1 MTQCQSVRDQS
12 EGQGHLHRSLTEV
25 THPCQNRS
33 SLWRS
38 PDVLF
43 ANVYHAIYTSLLFHC
58 KSLSLYY
65 TLYLHVYKLIDQ
77 ELILGLLW
85 MGVWG
90 GKRVETD
97 VKMSL

>member
-43 ANVYHAIYTSLLFHC
+43 ANVYPAIYTSLLLHC
-58 KSLSLYY
+58 KSFSLYD
-65 TLYLHVYKLIDQ
+65 TLYIHVYIQIDRPGAYFRFVMGGG
-77 ELILGLLW
+77 LG
-85 MGVWG
+85 MKEG
-90 GKRVETD
+90 GN
-97 VKMSL
+97 